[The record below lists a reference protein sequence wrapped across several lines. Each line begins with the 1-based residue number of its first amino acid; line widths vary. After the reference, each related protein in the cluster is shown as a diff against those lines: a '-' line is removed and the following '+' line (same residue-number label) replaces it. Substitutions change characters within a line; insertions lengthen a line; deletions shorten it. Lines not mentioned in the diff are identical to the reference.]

1 MGIPAW
7 VQLGGK
13 LTLLSDMQT
22 KAKTKAKAILP
33 KNLVAFVGGC
43 RYRGYLAHIR
53 YLLKLKKYRIRYS
66 KANAPAPDWTIV
78 LPANCRVCIP
88 PDYGDVR
95 EAFEHFGWRDPEMVD
110 EFIGFM
116 KLASD
121 ARILWDV
128 GALFG
133 LFSLAF
139 TLRGTD
145 RRALAFEPN
154 PSSRTKLEEC
164 LHLNPTANVQVFD
177 CALGLP
183 DKVVEFERGFHY
195 TAIEGLPTQPGEEDS
210 TQRETV
216 AIKTM
221 SIDELIERN
230 LDPPDI
236 IKIDVEGHEFDVLL
250 GARKL
255 LLARKPLLSLELH
268 PGLLAHRG
276 TSGLAIAEYL
286 EDAGYVFRDTD
297 MKRVTKD
304 FFKRQNNFRVVAM

>member
-13 LTLLSDMQT
+13 LTLLSDLQT

-33 KNLVAFVGGC
+33 KSLVAFVGGC

-53 YLLKLKKYRIRYS
+53 YLLKLNRYRIRHE
-66 KANAPAPDWTIV
+66 KANATAPDGTIV
-78 LPANCRVCIP
+78 LPVDCCVRIP
-88 PDYGDVR
+88 PDDRDVR